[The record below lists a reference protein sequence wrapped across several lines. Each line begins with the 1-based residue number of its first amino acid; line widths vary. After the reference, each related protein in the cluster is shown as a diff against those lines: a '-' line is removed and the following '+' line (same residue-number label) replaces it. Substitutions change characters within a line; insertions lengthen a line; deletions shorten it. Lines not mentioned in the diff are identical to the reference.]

1 MTHPVAVISDTGP
14 LSYLHRLGHLG
25 ILQQLYRQV
34 LVPPAVV
41 AELNAGLR
49 LGRDLPDVTTLDWI
63 ELRSPPAHALQGID
77 GLGAGETEGIALSRS
92 LAGSLVL
99 LDDGYARKV
108 AASLGLQLTGT
119 VGVLLV
125 AKERGLLGRVGPE
138 LERLQTFGFRLAA
151 PVWRA
156 VLERAGETD

>member
-1 MTHPVAVISDTGP
+1 MTLPVAVISDTGP
-14 LSYLHRLGHLG
+14 LSYLHRLGRLEL
-25 ILQQLYRQV
+25 LQHLYRRL

-41 AELNAGLR
+41 AELNVGLR

-92 LAGSLVL
+92 LPGSLVL
-99 LDDGYARKV
+99 LDDGYARTV
-108 AASLGLQLTGT
+108 ATSLGLHITGT
-119 VGVLLV
+119 AGVLVV
-125 AKERGLLGRVGPE
+125 AKERGLLDLVRPE
-138 LERLQTFGFRLAA
+138 LERLQTFGFRLAT

-156 VLERAGETD
+156 VLERAGEAD

>member
-1 MTHPVAVISDTGP
+1 MTLPVAVISDTGP
-14 LSYLHRLGHLG
+14 LSYLHRLGRLEL
-25 ILQQLYRQV
+25 LQQLYRRL

-41 AELNAGLR
+41 AELNVGLR

-92 LAGSLVL
+92 LPGSLVL
-99 LDDGYARKV
+99 LDDGYARTV
-108 AASLGLQLTGT
+108 AASLGLHITGT
-119 VGVLLV
+119 AGVLVV
-125 AKERGLLGRVGPE
+125 AKERGLLDLVRPE
-138 LERLQTFGFRLAA
+138 LERLQTFGFRLAT

-156 VLERAGETD
+156 VLERAGEAG